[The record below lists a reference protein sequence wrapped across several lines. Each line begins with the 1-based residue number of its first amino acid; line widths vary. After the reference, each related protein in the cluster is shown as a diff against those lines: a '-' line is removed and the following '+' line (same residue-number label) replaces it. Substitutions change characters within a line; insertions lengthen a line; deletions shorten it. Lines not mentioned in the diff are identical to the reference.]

1 MLNYSIKKSCDLYL
15 IYFCKIIK
23 TKTKNKNKKQNKT
36 KQKTKQNKTKKKK
49 NIFFIKFFFFYRF
62 DYYLFM
68 KIHNIDNI
76 PIIFQ

>member
-1 MLNYSIKKSCDLYL
+1 VLNYSIKKSCDLYL

-36 KQKTKQNKTKKKK
+36 KQKK